1 MFLKRSGVP
10 ANSHKVNLTFR
21 MLVLALAATLLLAAP
36 AGAAKKKSCK
46 DAELI
51 ATGPEQSLRL
61 QQATRCLVNRE
72 RTKRGLKSLK
82 TSDELLKASDWQSRD
97 MLEHTY
103 FDHARPDG
111 PDFVERIL
119 RFGYAD
125 DSDGYAIGENLAWA
139 SQQIATPR
147 KMVNLWMK
155 SPPHRKNIL
164 TKDFRDQAVSAVW
177 SAGNVG
183 GAYANSGGP
192 FVVYTNQFGARL

>member
-1 MFLKRSGVP
+1 MAESQRVKF
-10 ANSHKVNLTFR
+10 TFR
-21 MLVLALAATLLLAAP
+21 ILLVALAATLLVAAP
-36 AGAAKKKSCK
+36 AGAAKKKPCK
-46 DAELI
+46 YAGLV
-51 ATGPEQSLRL
+51 ATGPEQVLRL

-82 TSDELLKASDWQSRD
+82 TSNELLKASDWQNRD
-97 MLEHTY
+97 MLEYTY
-103 FDHARPDG
+103 FDHNRPDG

-119 RFGYAD
+119 RFGYAR
-125 DSDGYAIGENLAWA
+125 DSEGYSIGENLAWA

-147 KMVNLWMK
+147 KMVKMWMK

-183 GAYANSGGP
+183 GAYENSGGP
-192 FVVYTNQFGARL
+192 FIVYTNQFGARL